1 MNKLFLLSIICFLF
15 SVNKTNAQLGFGHE
29 IGVIAGP
36 VMFMSDYG
44 IRGDIETNFGNTGF
58 GAGIIH
64 YINFSYD
71 AGCNCYREKTFFND
85 HFKLRSEI
93 SYNRTNLQH
102 FGRWAEKDNVA
113 GRQLA
118 AMRGTASNLNLGMQ
132 LEFYPLS
139 IREFEE
145 TIGRFGPFASLGFQY
160 TRYSP
165 QASSLLGPIGL
176 PETTWVK
183 YQNAFTNQAGNVW
196 SVVGSLGTRYKLT
209 TMSDLLLDLRWQ
221 YYFSDWVDGL
231 RPDPRFYNENKAN
244 DWLVWLN
251 FGYIYYID

>member
-1 MNKLFLLSIICFLF
+1 MNKFVILSFFVFLF
-15 SVNKTNAQLGFGHE
+15 NPYQSKAQLGFGHE
-29 IGVIAGP
+29 IGLIAGP

-44 IRGDIETNFGNTGF
+44 IRGELETNLGNMGV
-58 GAGIIH
+58 GVGLIH

-71 AGCNCYREKTFFND
+71 AGCNCYKQANYFND

-102 FGRWAEKDNVA
+102 YGRWAEKDNVA

-118 AMRGTASNLNLGMQ
+118 AMRGQASNLNLGMQ
-132 LEFYPLS
+132 LEYFPYS
-139 IREFEE
+139 IREFESSL
-145 TIGRFGPFASLGFQY
+145 GKLGPFASLGFQY

-165 QASSLLGPIGL
+165 KASSLLGPIGL

-196 SVVGSLGTRYKLT
+196 SVVGSLGTRYRLSYT
-209 TMSDLLLDLRWQ
+209 SDLMVDLRWQ
-221 YYFSDWVDGL
+221 YFFSDWVDGL

-251 FGYIYYID
+251 FGYIYYLN